1 MSAEQ
6 NSQALKELFQ
16 VAAVAGVPARV
27 DEEGDG
33 LVVSW
38 PSPDGRSQE
47 VRILPSGETDEGAV
61 VTFEAVCGL
70 IREREWKRWVRRC
83 AGDLLRFNA
92 DLLTF
97 ARFGMRP
104 TGREE
109 PATVVVASFDHFLAT
124 LDAEEF
130 RAAAKHV
137 AAAAEL
143 FDEQFGRGRL

>member
-6 NSQALKELFQ
+6 NRQALKELLQ

-27 DEEGDG
+27 DEDGAG

-38 PSPDGRSQE
+38 ASPDGRSRE
-47 VRILPSGETDEGAV
+47 VEVFPSGETNEGAV
-61 VTFEAVCGL
+61 VTFQSVCRYL
-70 IREREWKRWVRRC
+70 RRREWSRWVRRN
-83 AGDLLRFNA
+83 ASDLLRFNA

-104 TGREE
+104 TRRED
-109 PATVVVASFDHFLAT
+109 PAAVVVASVDHLLAT

-130 RAAAKHV
+130 LASARHV

-143 FDEQFGRGRL
+143 FDEHF

>member
-6 NSQALKELFQ
+6 NRQALKELLQ

-38 PSPDGRSQE
+38 SSPDGRSQE

-61 VTFEAVCGL
+61 VTFEAVCGFL
-70 IREREWKRWVRRC
+70 RQREWKRWVRRYG
-83 AGDLLRFNA
+83 GDLLRFNA

-104 TGREE
+104 TGREDS
-109 PATVVVASFDHFLAT
+109 ATVVVASVDHLLAT

-130 RAAAKHV
+130 RAAARHV

-143 FDEQFGRGRL
+143 YEQIR